1 MKKIISI
8 LVIVMATVLTLANG
22 AYAQGSVDVSWDPSN
37 CDDCPLPGDWTYR
50 IDIEIYDQ
58 CDEGS
63 TLVYSG
69 TNFEDP
75 GETFTAFDLTS
86 FCSGETSD
94 CYIIFTA
101 VKKICPDGQG
111 GIVVVCNGKDSGY
124 STSCQDL
131 MDPINP
137 VEIPQIE
144 LN

>member
-8 LVIVMATVLTLANG
+8 LVIVMATVLTFANG

-58 CDEGS
+58 CDEEPE
-63 TLVYSG
+63 LKFSG

-75 GETFTAFDLTS
+75 GETSTTFNLTS

-94 CYIIFTA
+94 CYAIFTA

-111 GIVVVCNGKDSGY
+111 GIVVVCNGKDPGY
-124 STSCQDL
+124 DVSCQQL
-131 MDPINP
+131 MNYTTY
-137 VEIPQIE
+137 IPLIT